1 MSSLRRP
8 PPTSPDNPR
17 LVEMTMTLRQQL
29 EIPKLNVRE
38 VRWSNIVPLG
48 RSAVPIPSDWC
59 FFFLRPYDR
68 HACTNDGQAD
78 PRRVATSDRLI
89 NSLPETVETISGS
102 QTGSLHRASNFS
114 GAVIVRDHC
123 RDSEDKLGVAN
134 RSTPNNSCIRRWKST
149 LQALPEES
157 DA

>member
-1 MSSLRRP
+1 MSEKFAGATWCQLAGARCRYRQTGVFLP
-8 PPTSPDNPR
+8 PS
-17 LVEMTMTLRQQL
+17 
-29 EIPKLNVRE
+29 
-38 VRWSNIVPLG
+38 
-48 RSAVPIPSDWC
+48 C
-59 FFFLRPYDR
+59 DR
-68 HACTNDGQAD
+68 DACTNDGQAD

-89 NSLPETVETISGS
+89 NSLPETVETIGGS

-134 RSTPNNSCIRRWKST
+134 RPTPDNSCIRRWKST